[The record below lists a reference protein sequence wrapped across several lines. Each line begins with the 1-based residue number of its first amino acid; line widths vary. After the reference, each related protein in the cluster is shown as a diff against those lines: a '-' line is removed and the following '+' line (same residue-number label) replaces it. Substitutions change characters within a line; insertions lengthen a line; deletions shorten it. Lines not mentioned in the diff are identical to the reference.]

1 MSLAGITTRVGE
13 AFSSLSATREG
24 LRARWAVTV
33 MITKLPN
40 DNGGVIFLYGPPY
53 PRIQLS
59 ARHPA
64 GL

>member
-1 MSLAGITTRVGE
+1 MKH
-13 AFSSLSATREG
+13 SAHYLPHVKGSEHG
-24 LRARWAVTV
+24 GQWAVTV